1 MPTATWNKFQDFSEQ
16 LVRGVH
22 DFDANTFKVALTNS
36 SPNATDTQLSQISQ
50 ISSGGGYTTG
60 GETIT
65 TIGVSESGGTTT
77 VTGTQLQWTGSGSG
91 FGPFQFAVLYNDSTT
106 SPAPVDA
113 LIAWFDYG
121 SAISVAASE
130 TFTLK
135 FNNASPGTMFT
146 LV

>member
-16 LVRGVH
+16 LVRGEH
-22 DFDANTFKVALTNS
+22 DFDADVFKVVLTNS
-36 SPNATDTQLSQISQ
+36 LPLATYTQLSQISQ
-50 ISSGGGYTTG
+50 LSTGGGYTSG

-77 VTGTQLQWTGSGSG
+77 VTGTQLQWTGSGAG
-91 FGPFQFAVLYNDSTT
+91 FGPFQYAVLYNETT
-106 SPAPVDA
+106 ANDL

-121 SAISVAASE
+121 SAISVNASE